1 MTQEELQAFRIEEE
15 RTKKSM
21 EDAKKM
27 ISDATSKLDQI
38 KKTAADLEQQCI
50 DIVYIIKD
58 QDEAIAYAEG
68 AVDRVKVKHEQ
79 KIKDF
84 RTK

>member
-58 QDEAIAYAEG
+58 QDEAIAYAEK

>member
-38 KKTAADLEQQCI
+38 KKTAADLQQQCM
-50 DIVYIIKD
+50 DIVYTIKD

>member
-1 MTQEELQAFRIEEE
+1 M
-15 RTKKSM
+15 
-21 EDAKKM
+21 
-27 ISDATSKLDQI
+27 
-38 KKTAADLEQQCI
+38 
-50 DIVYIIKD
+50 DIVYTIKD